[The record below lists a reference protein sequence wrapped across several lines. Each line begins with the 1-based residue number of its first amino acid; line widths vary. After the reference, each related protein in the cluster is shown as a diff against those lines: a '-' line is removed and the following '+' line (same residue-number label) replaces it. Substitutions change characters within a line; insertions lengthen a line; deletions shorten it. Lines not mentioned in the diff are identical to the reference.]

1 MAGALYNVKRK
12 YQNKCQ
18 LGVTGITG
26 DLDRELEIYKKK
38 PSGALQLVSKEGVI
52 YSRCLSRALWVMMMR
67 YVTGFA
73 RWSA

>member
-1 MAGALYNVKRK
+1 MKRK
-12 YQNKCQ
+12 YQNSNKCQ

-26 DLDRELEIYKKK
+26 DLDRGLEMYKND

-52 YSRCLSRALWVMMMR
+52 YSRCLSKALWVKMMR
-67 YVTGFA
+67 HVPGFA